1 MLNTGT
7 MPLPPSEIQIVELD
21 RAEIAVAPWR
31 WEFAQARRDD
41 IDRHFA
47 ARRREQPA
55 LWNGRVLL
63 LNHYVIE
70 QRTLR
75 GTSFETDYASF
86 LAWREWNCCDAGVLN
101 VFSAAA
107 LRSADGAYLV
117 GRMAPS
123 TSIAGQWLFPCG
135 TPDPKDI
142 NAAGMLD
149 LAGSAGRELFE
160 ETGLDI
166 GAFKAAPGWTLV
178 REGGSIALMKHLV
191 AGESSETLRARIL
204 HHLANEAQPEF
215 SDIRFLRGPAD
226 FKETMPQFLTT
237 YLMRIWSMSERSSK
251 NLDF

>member
-1 MLNTGT
+1 
-7 MPLPPSEIQIVELD
+7 MPPRSPEIKILELD

-31 WEFAQARRDD
+31 WEFAHARRAE

-63 LNHYVIE
+63 LNNYAIE
-70 QRTLR
+70 RRVLR

-86 LAWREWNCCDAGVLN
+86 LAWRDWDCCDGGVFN
-101 VFSAAA
+101 IFSAAA

-142 NAAGMLD
+142 DAAGMLD

-178 REGGSIALMKHLV
+178 RDGGFIGLMKHLV
-191 AGESSETLRARIL
+191 ADESAETLRARIL
-204 HHLANEAQPEF
+204 RHLANEAQPEF
-215 SDIRFLRGPAD
+215 SDIRFLRGPGD
-226 FKETMPQFLTT
+226 FEEAVPRFLTT
-237 YLMRIWSMSERSSK
+237 YLMRAWS
-251 NLDF
+251 